1 MCHQVEAG
9 DIVALLLLS
18 QASNIESDGIF
29 SSLKRLKTYLRS
41 TMGNNRL
48 HALMLEHVHK
58 NILANINLAD
68 VAKEFVDRKD
78 NRK

>member
-1 MCHQVEAG
+1 MCHEVEAG

-29 SSLKRLKTYLRS
+29 SALKRLKTYLRS

-48 HALMLEHVHK
+48 HTLMLEHVHK
-58 NILANINLAD
+58 
-68 VAKEFVDRKD
+68 KYSG
-78 NRK
+78 

>member
-1 MCHQVEAG
+1 MCHEVEAG

-29 SSLKRLKTYLRS
+29 SALKRLKTYPRS

-58 NILANINLAD
+58 
-68 VAKEFVDRKD
+68 KYSG
-78 NRK
+78 

>member
-1 MCHQVEAG
+1 MCHEVEAG

-29 SSLKRLKTYLRS
+29 SALKRLKTYLRS

-58 NILANINLAD
+58 
-68 VAKEFVDRKD
+68 KYSG
-78 NRK
+78 

>member
-1 MCHQVEAG
+1 MCREVEAG

-29 SSLKRLKTYLRS
+29 SALKRLKTYPRS

-58 NILANINLAD
+58 
-68 VAKEFVDRKD
+68 KYSG
-78 NRK
+78 

>member
-1 MCHQVEAG
+1 MCREVEAG

-29 SSLKRLKTYLRS
+29 SALKRLKTYLRS

-58 NILANINLAD
+58 
-68 VAKEFVDRKD
+68 KYSG
-78 NRK
+78 

>member
-1 MCHQVEAG
+1 MCHEVEAG

-29 SSLKRLKTYLRS
+29 STLKRLKTYLRS

-58 NILANINLAD
+58 
-68 VAKEFVDRKD
+68 KYSG
-78 NRK
+78 

>member
-1 MCHQVEAG
+1 MCHKVEAG

-58 NILANINLAD
+58 
-68 VAKEFVDRKD
+68 KYSG
-78 NRK
+78 